1 MKAKHGVLL
10 FSILLCSAV
19 AYGQTD
25 DKLSEEKKA
34 TIEELYL
41 QSGDMMIIRE
51 LAFVQDRDMKFE
63 SLKLID
69 DKIKDGSFEEGDPAA
84 HFVLDYLSEEGTG
97 RTIRVAGRQT
107 NYYPMVRREAARLL
121 GELGGENSKDSLLN
135 ILLTDNDMMVKA
147 EAVYALGL
155 IGMNENGEV
164 SKAISWAL
172 KNQNQAIPND
182 NFATASLYAIEKI
195 LDRNGSMDD
204 REIYSAIVQIA
215 QNTNYVKPV
224 KEKAYQVIAK
234 IRNAE

>member
-1 MKAKHGVLL
+1 MKAKVGIICFISFLVGSLY
-10 FSILLCSAV
+10 SQAGDIS
-19 AYGQTD
+19 T
-25 DKLSEEKKA
+25 ERKA

-51 LAFVQDRDMKFE
+51 LAFVQDREMKLE
-63 SLKLID
+63 SLKMID
-69 DKIKDGSFEEGDPAA
+69 EKIKDGTFGTGDPAA
-84 HFVLDYLSEEGTG
+84 HFVLDYLSEEGIG
-97 RTIRVAGRQT
+97 RTVKVGGRTT
-107 NYYPMVRREAARLL
+107 NYFPMIRRESARLL
-121 GELGGENSKDSLLN
+121 GELGGENAKDTLLN
-135 ILLTDNDMMVKA
+135 VLLTDDDMMVKA

-155 IGMNENGEV
+155 IGENENGEV

-195 LDRNGSMDD
+195 LDKNGSIDD
-204 REIYSAIVQIA
+204 REIYSAVVQIA

-234 IRNAE
+234 LRNAQ